1 MKNDYTWDDVVK
13 RWWSY
18 FTKGPDEAHENWKW
32 REFQKVGKIMR
43 AEEQLPTMCLMQ
55 LIAWQD

>member
-1 MKNDYTWDDVVK
+1 MKND
-13 RWWSY
+13 
-18 FTKGPDEAHENWKW
+18 WKW
-32 REFQKVGKIMR
+32 REFQKVGKIMC